1 MEPRVLY
8 LWLVTRHDC
17 LSSVEAGDWGD
28 CLRQPAGVHRE
39 AVLHDEEKEGSVD
52 DDGRVDEDEGSLKEG
67 VDGAVGF
74 DDDLYHDGTFSF
86 SMLA

>member
-17 LSSVEAGDWGD
+17 LSSVEAGDCAD
-28 CLRQPAGVHRE
+28 CLLHPAGVHKE
-39 AVLHDEEKEGSVD
+39 AVLHEEENEGRVV

-67 VDGAVGF
+67 VDGAVGL
-74 DDDLYHDGTFSF
+74 DDDLYHDGTLSF
-86 SMLA
+86 SILA